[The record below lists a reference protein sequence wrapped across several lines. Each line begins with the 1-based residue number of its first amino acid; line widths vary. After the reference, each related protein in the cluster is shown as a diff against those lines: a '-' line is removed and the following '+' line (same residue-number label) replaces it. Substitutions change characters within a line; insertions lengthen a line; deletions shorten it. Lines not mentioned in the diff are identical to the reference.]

1 MTSLVKRMM
10 LEGGFSDLLLQAL
23 TFLSFMMVFLVF
35 AMAVVRALV
44 AKKSNMD
51 RLAALPLSDEKGDH
65 HV

>member
-10 LEGGFSDLLLQAL
+10 LEGGFSDLLLQSL

-35 AMAVVRALV
+35 ALAVARAV
-44 AKKSNMD
+44 AAKKSNMD
-51 RLAALPLSDEKGDH
+51 HLAALPFSDEKGDK